1 MFPFIYRLWFRAYTY
16 CLKIR
21 QDKGVKSLE
30 HFLSMDRF
38 IFSPLQQPFCCVPW
52 VASTTKGHYMPL
64 NSCSADAFPQWFP
77 IQYKKKTKKTQIPL
91 TGFTQTH
98 TRKLPAFCVT
108 TLWEQMETG
117 AAFSEQVNIKQAQSE
132 SRPVQTKSW
141 TSEPRGSKLKVWLLV
156 EMGLLEVTSGKCLR
170 LTHFT
175 AYSHLTSDF
184 LTGSEALDYS
194 VYHFSCNTETV
205 WELNQNIC
213 KVCSGLNEALW
224 ETGIFLIWGFR
235 CPCLDLS
242 ENCTGLVRSETTE

>member
-1 MFPFIYRLWFRAYTY
+1 MLNHLNISSAWTASYFLPYSSLSVVSPGSRA
-16 CLKIR
+16 
-21 QDKGVKSLE
+21 
-30 HFLSMDRF
+30 
-38 IFSPLQQPFCCVPW
+38 QQRDITCRWTLVQRMLFH
-52 VASTTKGHYMPL
+52 SGSQYNTKK
-64 NSCSADAFPQWFP
+64 Q
-77 IQYKKKTKKTQIPL
+77 KKKPQIPL